1 MIKTYFNTEL
11 SAKCV
16 QQRFTS
22 SIFVAKVWKSP
33 DISQTNNVSSY
44 SQDELNLT
52 APLFSLFRFGLCMS
66 GYAPKVHRIN
76 LSLLHFN
83 LKQEN
88 KSVSV
93 TYSKTW
99 SCYWAV
105 PFSILRQCKQ
115 LSRFLINIIRIHS
128 AYYVLDKKGQW
139 LYNTC
144 HPQGVQFSS
153 F

>member
-22 SIFVAKVWKSP
+22 SVFVAKVWESP
-33 DISQTNNVSSY
+33 DVSQTNNVSSY

-52 APLFSLFRFGLCMS
+52 APLFSLFRLGLCMS
-66 GYAPKVHRIN
+66 GCAPKVHRIN

-83 LKQEN
+83 LEQEN

-93 TYSKTW
+93 TPRHE
-99 SCYWAV
+99 AV
-105 PFSILRQCKQ
+105 IGPFRLVFSDSVNSYPGFSLILSGFTQHTM
-115 LSRFLINIIRIHS
+115 N
-128 AYYVLDKKGQW
+128 
-139 LYNTC
+139 
-144 HPQGVQFSS
+144 
-153 F
+153 